1 MDRSHHLEMAI
12 YRHLYRMSECSFEDL
27 LGLLPQYTWNEMF
40 GTVDRLSREGRLT
53 LRHPRRFGFV
63 ISTTEHTFEPDRA
76 LWGEDERTQVIQPRN
91 AA

>member
-27 LGLLPQYTWNEMF
+27 LGSLPQYTWNEMF

-63 ISTTEHTFEPDRA
+63 ISTTEHTFEPGQA
-76 LWGEDERTQVIQPRN
+76 LWAEEERTQVIQPRN

>member
-63 ISTTEHTFEPDRA
+63 ISTTEHTFEPDQA
-76 LWGEDERTQVIQPRN
+76 LWAEEERTQVIQPRN

>member
-63 ISTTEHTFEPDRA
+63 ISTTEHTFGPDHA
-76 LWGEDERTQVIQPRN
+76 LWAEEERTQVIQPRN